1 MKNRPVVVVS
11 VDAVHASRSDALI
24 VPLTTRLAVQRFG
37 DHLLLDWAAAGL
49 PRSSLA
55 KGVVE
60 TVDRARFGRVLGRL
74 SDRDLDAVDSSLRL
88 VLGL

>member
-1 MKNRPVVVVS
+1 MVVVS
-11 VDAVHASRSDALI
+11 TDGVHVSRTDALI
-24 VPLTTRLAVQRFG
+24 VPLTTRLSVQRFG
-37 DHLLLDWAAAGL
+37 DHLLLDWAESGL

-60 TVDRARFGRVLGRL
+60 TVDRARFGRLLGRL
-74 SDRDLDAVDSSLRL
+74 SDRDLHAVESSLRA